1 MATFY
6 WVGGTGVWSNS
17 AKWSL
22 TSGGA
27 GGAGVPTST
36 DDAVIDSNSGSGNWQ
51 MGSFAFNCRNLTI
64 TSTASLTQFE
74 QTGANPNTA
83 NTINL
88 YGDLTVSKTY
98 FFANSIFGNKNIRI
112 VAYKSGSQT
121 INASG
126 GATNEYIA
134 LTVKSGSTTIITS
147 SFSFGSLV
155 NTNER
160 NLIVETGGTLTL
172 QASML
177 GCYAFTCNT
186 GATLNFAGSS
196 SAYFSFQNSFI
207 VSSGATVNYTN
218 GAFGIVAYAIGPENA
233 TFSGGGKSYPQLS
246 FEQAYS
252 VAYPTTSYASLTFND
267 ADTFALLSVT
277 LSIYTNMRFI
287 LAANINVT
295 FSFRTFTS
303 VTVYTEPYRIY
314 LQSSSLSVPRT
325 LTAGSTFRHVY
336 LVVQDITAA
345 GAIPFTAFTT
355 DKCVNNGGNTNW
367 NFGAVGFPI
376 LLQ

>member
-1 MATFY
+1 MATYY

-51 MGSFAFNCRNLTI
+51 MGNSAFTCRNLTI

-74 QTGANPNTA
+74 QTGANPSTA
-83 NTINL
+83 NIINL

-126 GATNEYIA
+126 GATNEYLA
-134 LTVKSGSTTIITS
+134 LTVKSGSTAVITS
-147 SFSFGSLV
+147 FFSFGSLQ
-155 NTNER
+155 NTSER
-160 NLIVETGGTLTL
+160 DLIVETGGTLTI
-172 QASML
+172 QASII
-177 GCYAFTCNT
+177 GCSTFTCNT
-186 GATLNFAGSS
+186 GATVNFFGTGVVNL
-196 SAYFSFQNSFI
+196 YFQNTFT
-207 VSSGATVNYTN
+207 VSSGATVNWSN
-218 GAFGIVAYAIGPENA
+218 GAFSIYAQAVGPQSA
-233 TFSGGGKSYPQLS
+233 TFSGGGKSYPPLY
-246 FEQAYS
+246 FEQTYS
-252 VAYPTTSYASLTFND
+252 VSYPTTSYADLTFAD
-267 ADTFALLSVT
+267 ANTFSMITVT
-277 LSIYTNMRFI
+277 LSNYTNMRLI
-287 LAANINVT
+287 LAANIDVT

-303 VTVYTEPYRIY
+303 STPYTQAYRIY

-325 LTAGSTFRHVY
+325 LTAGSTFQHVC
-336 LVVQDITAA
+336 LVVRHITAA